1 MHRLPLLVNNVR
13 NRSRYMFF
21 FPEISRTT
29 MARPA
34 LAIRQV
40 HTRTIQRTACI
51 SLEAVHHNFWS
62 DIGSDD
68 GVHVVGPNVCG
79 EQHPAAMGTCLHH
92 RPQNEFTSTGI

>member
-1 MHRLPLLVNNVR
+1 MHRLTLLVNNVR

-34 LAIRQV
+34 LAIPQV
-40 HTRTIQRTACI
+40 QTGPIQRTACI

-68 GVHVVGPNVCG
+68 GVHVVGPNVRR
-79 EQHPAAMGTCLHH
+79 E
-92 RPQNEFTSTGI
+92 